1 MPQKHVKPELPKIKI
16 DREKL
21 SATLNN
27 SLVIRLVIASVIFA
41 ISLIISMPDF
51 VSILLLVLAAGLAGY
66 DIILKAVDAV
76 ESGNYFDTPVLV
88 VLTAVLAF
96 FIGFGIEGTALVLL
110 YQIGMLLLNYAKDH
124 TRKTALD
131 LLQNQDEAIVAQMR
145 ETIADDDKTGMS
157 IQKVL
162 GDSAAMVLKL
172 AMVLALIYAIA
183 MPLVTSMSFS
193 VSIHRALIILLVA
206 SPFSVVASIPSAG
219 AVGLCQSA
227 GNGVVF
233 NHASGLEAMAD
244 VSTAVF
250 DKSGIFT
257 EECPRIIAMHSD
269 VLDYDTFLNFV
280 AHAVYYSEQPIANA
294 VSAVFDRDYKLDVIK
309 DFREIPGYGVE
320 LSIDG
325 IGVLFATR
333 ELLEQRGIPVEDAP
347 NNVGIAYY
355 MVVAGKPMGKVV
367 ISSDV
372 NQDLEGLVPSLKRV
386 GISRCVL
393 LSEDSKE
400 AGQQFAE
407 MLNFSEMYAE
417 CDVEKKLRIIS
428 EITRKTKGA
437 VLFVYSNG
445 IEAHSDAAVDI
456 RVSNRAKYA
465 DAVVNPDAVGNLSKV
480 KRISKRVREI
490 CTENALFAFVVKA
503 ILIFLSIIGYCNL
516 WLAIF
521 FDFAAAVAAVLNTIR
536 VTGTS
541 LRSNLRYKMGK

>member
-16 DREKL
+16 DRAKL

-110 YQIGMLLLNYAKDH
+110 YQIGMLLLNYAKEH

-131 LLQNQDEAIVAQMR
+131 LLHDQDEAVVAQMR

-172 AMVLALIYAIA
+172 AMVLALIYAVA

-333 ELLEQRGIPVEDAP
+333 ELLEQRGIAVEDAP

-465 DAVVNPDAVGNLSKV
+465 DAVVNPDAVGNLSKT